1 MELEKKRLNKLT
13 SALFDDPLP
22 VPLRPCPPTQPQAYK
37 GPLIDWWAANNAA
50 VNATSKAQM
59 RGTIDRNGGAGSTLN
74 TGFLVASTD
83 DSSVIDTTTN
93 FQYAGHV
100 FGIWGQGLE
109 TMPSASAT
117 VETAFSYASPTANA
131 HGLMVSIFP
140 YDGTSGGLTSG

>member
-1 MELEKKRLNKLT
+1 
-13 SALFDDPLP
+13 
-22 VPLRPCPPTQPQAYK
+22 
-37 GPLIDWWAANNAA
+37 
-50 VNATSKAQM
+50 M
-59 RGTIDRNGGAGSTLN
+59 RGTLDRNGGAGSTLN

-109 TMPSASAT
+109 TMPKSTAT

-140 YDGTSGGLTSG
+140 YDGTSAGLASGKTNVIKF